1 VTPKIFFA
9 LVLAMSTGAIG
20 EMLLKIGMDQL
31 GEVSINSFG
40 DLARHPLIIFRS
52 RVLLLA
58 LLFMATH
65 FYSYLTLLS
74 LADLSWVLP
83 MNSISFVFG
92 VLLAQFVLKEQV
104 SAGRWIGTLI
114 ICFGVY
120 LVASG
125 EAKTK
130 AAERARAP
138 VVVPPTR
145 SVG

>member
-1 VTPKIFFA
+1 MTPKIFFV
-9 LVLAMSTGAIG
+9 LLLAMSTGAVG
-20 EMLLKIGMDQL
+20 EMLLKVGMNQL
-31 GEVSINSFG
+31 GEVSFTSFS
-40 DLARHPLIIFRS
+40 DLARHPFIIFRS

-83 MNSISFVFG
+83 MNSVSFVFG
-92 VLLAQFVLKEQV
+92 VLLAQFVLKEHV

-114 ICFGVY
+114 ICVGVY

-130 AAERARAP
+130 AEERARIPATVRP
-138 VVVPPTR
+138 DG